1 MSPDDSAD
9 KPSGGRIGPESVIIP
24 EDALS
29 ETFLAA
35 TGPGGQNVNKV
46 ATAVQLRADVFRL
59 GLQPDVYERL
69 KIIAGS
75 RMTGAG
81 ELLITARRFRT
92 QDANRTDARRRLAEM
107 VAAAY
112 VVQPKRKATRPSR
125 AARAQRVENKR
136 QRSAVKQAR
145 GKVTFD

>member
-1 MSPDDSAD
+1 M
-9 KPSGGRIGPESVIIP
+9 KPEDVQIP

-46 ATAVQLRADVFRL
+46 ATAVQLRANVFAL
-59 GLQPDVYERL
+59 GLAPHAYERL
-69 KIIAGS
+69 KTIAGS
-75 RMTGAG
+75 RMTIGG

-92 QDANRTDARRRLAEM
+92 QDANRQDARRRLAEM
-107 VAAAY
+107 IAAAHI
-112 VVQPKRKATRPSR
+112 VQAKRRPTRPSK
-125 AARAQRVENKR
+125 AAKAKRIDRKTQRG
-136 QRSAVKQAR
+136 AVKKGR

>member
-1 MSPDDSAD
+1 V
-9 KPSGGRIGPESVIIP
+9 KPEDVVIP

-29 ETFLAA
+29 ESFLAA

-59 GLQPDVYERL
+59 GLHPDVYERL
-69 KIIAGS
+69 KTIAGS

-92 QDANRTDARRRLAEM
+92 QDANRQDARRRLAEM
-107 VAAAY
+107 IAAAHI
-112 VVQPKRKATRPSR
+112 VQARRKPTRPSR
-125 AARAQRVENKR
+125 AAKAARVDRKK
-136 QRSAVKQAR
+136 QRSAVKQGR